1 MLPAEVHPR
10 VRQWVH
16 HLDVAPRGSP
26 KERRTILVLRR
37 VVQIGA
43 LGEPPLDARQVL
55 PQLVRDV
62 AEGPRLRRL
71 GVRLRLLQSPLASR
85 AASSRDTRLDIAR
98 ADDAT
103 AGPASVAAHAFG
115 HVAETCF
122 HVLALDT
129 NYGFIIYTQV

>member
-62 AEGPRLRRL
+62 AEGPRLRHLQVVQTQALSVPAARGL
-71 GVRLRLLQSPLASR
+71 CSSLVRLEP
-85 AASSRDTRLDIAR
+85 
-98 ADDAT
+98 
-103 AGPASVAAHAFG
+103 
-115 HVAETCF
+115 
-122 HVLALDT
+122 
-129 NYGFIIYTQV
+129 